1 MEKGLIKSIRQEKFS
16 QKIMGKT
23 NKCNIQ
29 EDEAL
34 PGIMKKYKSTFLF
47 SFLKQSPNQLF
58 SRHSFF
64 LLFLILLIKR

>member
-29 EDEAL
+29 EDEVL
-34 PGIMKKYKSTFLF
+34 GEIVKKYKSNFL
-47 SFLKQSPNQLF
+47 L
-58 SRHSFF
+58 SFF
-64 LLFLILLIKR
+64 KNYPT